1 MEVNKSTL
9 GKASIRFLIT
19 LILGF
24 LIPVPIIGV
33 ILTLLNQSTT
43 FDPSLIFGPLL
54 ALVYVTPIWLGISLL
69 GFLTDLAIASS
80 EISIKRFVVTEW
92 LISII
97 VPIYPLVENF
107 SLESPSRWLVYFY
120 FILLSLFSFY
130 LKGRYLVRRG
140 VISSFTV

>member
-1 MEVNKSTL
+1 MEGNKYVF

-24 LIPVPIIGV
+24 LIPIPIIG
-33 ILTLLNQSTT
+33 IIMAPFDTT
-43 FDPSLIFGPLL
+43 TAFDPSLLFGPLL
-54 ALVYVTPIWLGISLL
+54 ALIYTAPIWLAISLL
-69 GFLTDLAIASS
+69 GFLTDLAIVSS
-80 EISIKRFVVTEW
+80 EMSLKRFIMTEW

-107 SLESPSRWLVYFY
+107 SVEFPSRWLVYFY

-130 LKGRYLVRRG
+130 LKGRYLVKKG
-140 VISSFTV
+140 VISNFVL